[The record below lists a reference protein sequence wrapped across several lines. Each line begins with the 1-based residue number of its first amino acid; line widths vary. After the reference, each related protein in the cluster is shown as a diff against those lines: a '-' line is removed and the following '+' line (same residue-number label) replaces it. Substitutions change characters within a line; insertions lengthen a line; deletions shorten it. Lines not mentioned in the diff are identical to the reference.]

1 MNIFFWKKNKQID
14 AFAISLADE
23 FYSHIQPQVAI
34 DFMKETAGG
43 RKQSGKTHKQ
53 NIRINKVLEDSANH
67 IIAFKEEHSLG
78 IYGKARLHLNF
89 MQRLNQLG
97 YPEDITKYLN
107 EIILVRSP

>member
-14 AFAISLADE
+14 AFAILLADE

-34 DFMKETAGG
+34 DFVKETTEG
-43 RKQSGKTHKQ
+43 RKQSGKTNKQ
-53 NIRINKVLEDSANH
+53 NIKINKILEDFAKQ
-67 IIAFKEEHSLG
+67 IIAFKKQHSLG
-78 IYGKARLHLNF
+78 VYGKARLHLNF

-97 YPEDITKYLN
+97 YSEDITNYLN